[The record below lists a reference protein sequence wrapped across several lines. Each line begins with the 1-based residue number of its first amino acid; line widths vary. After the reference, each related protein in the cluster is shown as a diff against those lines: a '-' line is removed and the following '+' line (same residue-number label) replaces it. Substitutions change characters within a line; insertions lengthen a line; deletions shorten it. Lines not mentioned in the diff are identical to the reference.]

1 MKGAADMRS
10 GMVIR
15 LDGELYRVIHAEYH
29 AGGGKMHG
37 AMHAKL
43 RGVQSDRTIDRKF
56 RQEERFEEVE
66 LEYQAMEFLYEDGDF
81 CVFMHP
87 ESYEQLTLPKDSLGP
102 YLPYMEPNQTV
113 KVELLDGAPLQ
124 VSYPSTV
131 ELRVELTPEPLHMD
145 DSSVPKDA
153 TLANGMEIQV
163 PQYVKEG
170 DTVRIDVETGRFIE
184 RVR

>member
-1 MKGAADMRS
+1 
-10 GMVIR
+10 MVIR
-15 LDGELYRVIHAEYH
+15 LDGKLYRVVHAEYH

-43 RGVQSDRTIDRKF
+43 RSVQSDHVSERRF

-66 LEYQAMEFLYEDGDF
+66 LEHETMEFLYEEGDF

-87 ESYEQLTLPKDSLGP
+87 ETYEQVNLPKQSLGP
-102 YLPYMEPNQTV
+102 FLPYLEPNQSV
-113 KVELLDGAPLQ
+113 KVELLDGSPLQ
-124 VSYPSTV
+124 VSYPPTV
-131 ELRVELTPEPLHMD
+131 ELRVESTPEPLHMD

-153 TLANGMEIQV
+153 TLSNGMEVQV
-163 PQYVKEG
+163 PQFVKEG
-170 DTVRIDVETGRFIE
+170 DTVRIDVETGKFVD

>member
-1 MKGAADMRS
+1 MKSASEMRA

-37 AMHAKL
+37 AMQAKL
-43 RGVQSDRTIDRKF
+43 RGLRSDRVTERRF
-56 RQEERFEEVE
+56 RQDERFEEVE
-66 LEYQAMEFLYEDGDF
+66 LEHQTMEFLYEDGDF

-87 ESYEQLTLPKDSLGP
+87 ETFEQVNLPKESLGP
-102 YLPYMEPNQTV
+102 YLPYLEPNQSM
-113 KVELLDGAPLQ
+113 KVELLDGEPLQ
-124 VSYPSTV
+124 VDYPGTV
-131 ELRVELTPEPLHMD
+131 DLRVESTPDPLHMD

-153 TLANGMEIQV
+153 TLSNGMQVQV
-163 PQYVKEG
+163 PQFVKGG
-170 DTVRIDVETGRFIE
+170 DTVRIDVETGKCIE

>member
-1 MKGAADMRS
+1 MKPAAEMRS

-15 LDGELYRVIHAEYH
+15 LDEELYRVIQAEYH

-43 RGVQSDRTIDRKF
+43 RGVRSDRVIERRF
-56 RQEERFEEVE
+56 RQDERFEEVE
-66 LEYQAMEFLYEDGDF
+66 LDHQTMEFLYEDGDF

-87 ESYEQLTLPKDSLGP
+87 ETYEQVNLPKESLGLFLP
-102 YLPYMEPNQTV
+102 YLEPNLSL
-113 KVELLDGAPLQ
+113 KVELLDGVPLQ
-124 VSYPSTV
+124 VSYPATV
-131 ELRVELTPEPLHMD
+131 ELRVESTPEPLHMD

-153 TLANGMEIQV
+153 TLSNGMQV
-163 PQYVKEG
+163 QVSQFVKEG
-170 DTVRIDVETGRFIE
+170 DTVRIDVETGKFVE

>member
-1 MKGAADMRS
+1 MKPAAEMRA

-15 LDGELYRVIHAEYH
+15 LDDELYRVMQAEYH

-43 RGVQSDRTIDRKF
+43 RSIQSDRVTERRF
-56 RQEERFEEVE
+56 RQDEKFEEVE

-81 CVFMHP
+81 CVLMHP
-87 ESYEQLTLPKDSLGP
+87 ETYEQVNFPKESLGP
-102 YLPYMEPNQTV
+102 FYPYLEPNQSL
-113 KVELLDGAPLQ
+113 KVELLDGVPLHM
-124 VSYPSTV
+124 SYPPTV
-131 ELRVELTPEPLHMD
+131 ELRVESTPEPLHMD

-153 TLANGMEIQV
+153 TLSNGMEVQV
-163 PQYVKEG
+163 PQFVKEG
-170 DTVRIDVETGRFIE
+170 DTVRIDVETGKFVE